1 MSELENIKKISQSD
15 NICFFPL
22 RLETH
27 FKYKGSKKY
36 LSVRVIPDEILLDYH
51 KNGLNSEEIEDGKK
65 FWMQWYIASGSERRE
80 YDAWLNLCAKYPT
93 SRAAWICRNTKL
105 VEFDAYKTLGSKF
118 ENRPYPKISEIEAK
132 CDNIYKILGFF
143 SIDEDGISASTDAF
157 EKSVEKLFYSI
168 RDDLNTIDA
177 NLMIGSEIV
186 DYLYDTIFGMVD
198 YLGHRIEVFNGI
210 YEKFSN
216 LSNHAAFD
224 QVFKKDI
231 QALNDLTFRWSNFVD
246 KFKDSRISL
255 SVLVDKLKESMDKA
269 GAFPKC
275 NVLPKKY
282 FEIPEP
288 TMLPERFVFVGEA
301 INANK
306 KIENKIV
313 KEFEKIVDRTIKLTI
328 DPNSGSKYVGDSSTG
343 KLTIDP
349 SVEWLFDYDAA
360 CKAGMAMDV
369 EIPNTVTG
377 FNYIYVFGVKNN
389 ETNYD
394 YLSDLFNGHNYLG
407 SSLHLLNSRTSTNIV
422 SGDVP
427 VGDEDAEKRS
437 RYKIEVD
444 DGVRINLLINL
455 PKSNNDAKNIA
466 ELLNSNYSACWSHIV
481 NFDSSTEAKTK
492 SIYTKLFDELRKEI
506 KTEDDAFIRNF
517 FINYVR
523 ASGRYSA
530 IKVGNLPYGILPV
543 SDFVKLRDAL
553 KKTKGANDKLCLLL
567 DDLLWLKEKWDKLS
581 ETIPSPSTL
590 KGVGSEKKY
599 LEMAGQTP
607 YSISFIKRT
616 EIDSALIEKNVP
628 EVGVSSSILN
638 KVFKNNARAGQ
649 LIENTDVLFDIKTS
663 KFVAALVKSG
673 ICDEADA
680 VNYVTEFIDL
690 FTYRLDAWFS
700 GVLNY
705 VLDSQNAI
713 KTPAKTQ
720 IGAYGWL
727 FDLSEK
733 PSSSSNE
740 GDDHFVVAPSIQH
753 ALSAAVLRS
762 AYIKSK
768 SSETDSHVCVNL
780 SSMRAR
786 QALRLVDGIRSG
798 MSMSVVLGC
807 DLERY
812 LHDAALH
819 GDKENPAEMDRFIYP
834 LRKLFPQLID
844 FDAEDS
850 RAESYV
856 MQVINGEALLETIIN
871 HEEWTWSCPVHEWL
885 EEHFF
890 DAKMAWLRDDEL
902 KMDDNQKNVFFNI
915 VERLMDSY
923 DALNDLLLSEG
934 VHRLIMGDQASF
946 TAIGQFLAEGEGG
959 LPDPEILKTPSEH
972 VVISH
977 KAGMILPQPKEPSEK
992 EVEKTKAFKLADSG
1006 VDAWVESLIGGMDKI
1021 CFFVKFADS
1030 SSRECSLDD
1039 VGVSASEYLYLS
1051 AYPATFVNYLE
1062 TRWCLKHKSEYSG
1075 KISILESAELAGIS
1089 CPEGCLSLEEDSLR
1103 IQTIRNLLKNGHGMQ
1118 SSDWNTCVQE
1128 DKADEDAVDKENLA
1142 KRCANLI
1149 AKAKKIASSMDD
1161 WINHNSIVEC
1171 NTNDSDEEKLSFKGQ
1186 FDNDQV
1192 DEAYGCLCDCIEFGL
1207 INCFTAF
1214 NPNAYMDQLDKVL
1227 QFKECEQSLIIQENL
1242 YDMVVSAKEDLENR
1256 INECEIIGLTKDE
1269 IKTSSSERI
1278 IETIQNLTLK
1288 NIKIFPKIKLM
1299 YDNLEIGTFEKNNKE
1314 NTFSFKKS
1322 NVEFDSFIK
1331 AGLANYKKNIDD
1343 DSFDQW
1349 QDEVAEVRE
1358 GMKNVHNLSILQTAL
1373 DGKTL
1378 GASILQTTTIIV
1390 QNSQKEQ
1397 TAELKGLNGYWLGM
1411 PVDDEGL
1418 LRDADSLVLYNAEDY
1433 QTKNSIAGFIFD
1445 GWLEYI
1451 PYKKHNA
1458 GLVFQCD
1465 KPDAEAPQSLL
1476 VAVNPNVDAKNS
1488 KWSLDSIMS
1497 IFKTTREMMK
1507 DRAVDPDRIY
1517 DDDVLSR
1524 MFPLFNDCSL
1534 N

>member
-1 MSELENIKKISQSD
+1 MSEIENITKISQTD

-27 FKYKGSKKY
+27 FKYKGSKKQ

-51 KNGLNSEEIEDGKK
+51 KKGLNSEEIEDGKK
-65 FWMQWYIASGSERRE
+65 FWIQWYIASGSERRE

-93 SRAAWICRNTKL
+93 SRAAWVCRNTKL
-105 VEFDAYKTLGSKF
+105 VELDAYKTYGTKF

-132 CDNIYKILGFF
+132 CDNIYKTLGLF
-143 SIDEDGISASTDAF
+143 SIDEDGISASADAF
-157 EKSVEKLFYSI
+157 EKNVEKLFYSI
-168 RDDLNTIDA
+168 RDDLNIIDSD
-177 NLMIGSEIV
+177 LMVGTEIV
-186 DYLYDTIFGMVD
+186 DYLYDTIFCMVE
-198 YLGHRIEVFNGI
+198 YLGRRIEVFKGI

-216 LSNHAAFD
+216 LMDHTAYD
-224 QVFKKDI
+224 QVFKKDV
-231 QALNDLTFRWSNFVD
+231 QALNDLAFRWKGFID
-246 KFKDSRISL
+246 KFKESRVSL
-255 SVLVDKLKESMDKA
+255 SVLVDALKERMDKA

-275 NVLPKKY
+275 DVLPKKY

-288 TMLPERFVFVGEA
+288 TMLPDKFVFVGEA

-306 KIENKIV
+306 EIENTIV
-313 KEFEKIVDRTIKLTI
+313 KEFENTVDRTIKLTI
-328 DPNSGSKYVGDSSTG
+328 DPNSGAKYIGDSSTG
-343 KLTIDP
+343 ILNIDP
-349 SVEWLFDYDAA
+349 SIEWLFDYDVA
-360 CKAGMAMDV
+360 CKAGMAMDI
-369 EIPNTVTG
+369 EIPSTITG
-377 FNYIYVFGVKNN
+377 FNYIYVFGLKSN

-422 SGDVP
+422 CGDVP
-427 VGDEDAEKRS
+427 VDDEDAEKRS

-444 DGVRINLLINL
+444 DGKRINLNILK
-455 PKSNNDAKNIA
+455 PTVNNDAENIA
-466 ELLNSNYSACWSHIV
+466 ELFNSGYSTCWNRVV
-481 NFDSSTEAKTK
+481 NFDSSTDAKTK
-492 SIYTKLFDELRKEI
+492 TVYTKLFDELRKTFKI
-506 KTEDDAFIRNF
+506 EDDAFIRDF

-523 ASGRYSA
+523 ASGKFSA

-553 KKTKGANDKLCLLL
+553 RKTKGTKDKICLLL

-581 ETIPSPSTL
+581 DSISSPSTL
-590 KGVGSEKKY
+590 KGVDSEKRY
-599 LEMAGQTP
+599 LEMASQTP

-616 EIDSALIEKNVP
+616 EIESAIIEKNVP
-628 EVGVSSSILN
+628 QIGVSSSILN
-638 KVFKNNARAGQ
+638 KVFKQNARAGQ

-663 KFVAALVKSG
+663 LFVKVLVKSG
-673 ICDEADA
+673 ICDEAEA
-680 VNYVTEFIDL
+680 VDYVTEFIDL
-690 FTYRLDAWFS
+690 FTYRLDAWFN

-705 VLDSQNAI
+705 VLDSKNAI

-720 IGAYGWL
+720 IGAYGWV

-733 PSSSSNE
+733 PSGSSNE

-762 AYIKSK
+762 AYLRSK
-768 SSETDSHVCVNL
+768 SCETDSHICVNL

-786 QALRLVDGIRSG
+786 QALRLVEGIRSG

-871 HEEWTWSCPVHEWL
+871 HEEWTWNCPVHEWL

-890 DAKMAWLRDDEL
+890 DSKMAWLRDNEL
-902 KMDDNQKNVFFNI
+902 KMDENQKNVFFNI

-992 EVEKTKAFKLADSG
+992 EIEKTKAFKIVDSG
-1006 VDAWVESLIGGMDKI
+1006 VDAWIQSLIGGMDKI
-1021 CFFVKFADS
+1021 CFFVKFTDGS
-1030 SSRECSLDD
+1030 SKECSLDD
-1039 VGVSASEYLYLS
+1039 VGVVASEYLYLS
-1051 AYPATFVNYLE
+1051 AYPATFMNYLE
-1062 TRWCLKHKSEYSG
+1062 TLWCVKHKSEYSG
-1075 KISILESAELAGIS
+1075 KVSILESAELAGILCS
-1089 CPEGCLSLEEDSLR
+1089 EGHLSLEEDSLR
-1103 IQTIRNLLKNGHGMQ
+1103 IQTIRNLLKKGHGMQ
-1118 SSDWNTCVQE
+1118 ASDWNTCVQE
-1128 DKADEDAVDKENLA
+1128 DKADEDSVDKENLA
-1142 KRCANLI
+1142 RRCADLI
-1149 AKAKKIASSMDD
+1149 AKAKKILSSMDN
-1161 WINHNSIVEC
+1161 WINHNSIVYGS
-1171 NTNDSDEEKLSFKGQ
+1171 TRDSDEEKLSFKGQ
-1186 FDNDQV
+1186 FDNEQV
-1192 DEAYGCLCDCIEFGL
+1192 DEAYSCLCDCVELGL
-1207 INCFTAF
+1207 INCFTGF
-1214 NPNAYMDQLDKVL
+1214 NPDAYMDQLDKVL

-1242 YDMVVSAKEDLENR
+1242 YDMVVSAKEELENR
-1256 INECEIIGLTKDE
+1256 IRECEIIGLTEDE
-1269 IKTSSSERI
+1269 IKTSSSEKI

-1288 NIKIFPKIKLM
+1288 DIKIFPKFKLT
-1299 YDNLEIGTFEKNNKE
+1299 YDNLELGTLEKNNKE

-1331 AGLANYKKNIDD
+1331 AGLTNYKNNLND

-1358 GMKNVHNLSILQTAL
+1358 GMKDVHNLSLLQTAL
-1373 DGKTL
+1373 DGKAFE
-1378 GASILQTTTIIV
+1378 ASILQTTTIIA

-1411 PVDDEGL
+1411 PVEDEGL

-1433 QTKNSIAGFIFD
+1433 QSKNSIAGFIFD

-1451 PYKKHNA
+1451 PYRKHNA

-1465 KPDAEAPQSLL
+1465 KPDAEAPQALL

-1517 DDDVLSR
+1517 EDDELSK
-1524 MFPLFNDCSL
+1524 MFPLFDDRSL